1 MTSATLLLP
10 ATAQLATAELPPP
23 LARALARADLQ
34 LLGGDSRHQLSRH
47 FPQRLAADTL
57 WPVAALTRQFD
68 AGDAGDG
75 RWLRADPAFVA
86 ADMQGVR
93 MLAHGPALALDAG
106 QVQQLTQAIAPVF
119 AEQGMALSAPTPE
132 RWYLQLPAG
141 LELPVFADIDNVLGD
156 DLFDHLPGGDAGRL
170 WRSLLS
176 ETQVLL
182 HQHPWNAQRIAQGKR
197 AVNSLWFWGAGQLPE
212 SVRTV
217 HAQVRSRDALL
228 QGLAML
234 AGVPAQSGQGD
245 GEQAVDALVDL
256 RQLRSLEQLTRDA
269 ITPLLDAVKHG
280 ELRELQLD
288 FEDGVQYR
296 IHRGQRWC
304 FWKKPQ
310 AALSND

>member
-1 MTSATLLLP
+1 VTSATLLLP

-34 LLGGDSRHQLSRH
+34 LLGGDSRQQLSRH
-47 FPQRLAADTL
+47 FPQLLAADTL

-106 QVQQLTQAIAPVF
+106 QVQQLIQAIAPVF

-182 HQHPWNAQRIAQGKR
+182 HQHPYNRQRASQGL
-197 AVNSLWFWGAGQLPE
+197 AMVNSLWFWGPGSLPAQVP
-212 SVRTV
+212 SAF
-217 HAQVRSRDALL
+217 AQVRSPDPLL
-228 QGLAML
+228 QAIAAL
-234 AGVPAQSGQGD
+234 AGQPEGQG
-245 GEQAVDALVDL
+245 QLVDL
-256 RQLRSLEQLTRDA
+256 RHLRQPQVMIEQALL
-269 ITPLLDAVKHG
+269 PLLGALERG
-280 ELRELQLD
+280 ELSRLNLD
-288 FEDGVQYR
+288 FADGHHYQLN
-296 IHRGQRWC
+296 RGQRWRL
-304 FWKKPQ
+304 WRKPQ
-310 AALSND
+310 TTLVR